1 MKKIIYAMTV
11 LVLSAGSDVV
21 WAQKD
26 EGRFSG
32 LLNKIKSKFSK
43 SSKSQ
48 DSDKP
53 ELSMESILDGANSHS
68 GHTVNSPNS
77 LKNSRNAVDLRG
89 ESELSMESIVNAANA
104 QAKSKK
110 TFK

>member
-11 LVLSAGSDVV
+11 LVLSTDFNVV

-26 EGRFSG
+26 GGMFSG

-43 SSKSQ
+43 PQ

-53 ELSMESILDGANSHS
+53 ELDIESIVAE
-68 GHTVNSPNS
+68 HTVNSPDILVN
-77 LKNSRNAVDLRG
+77 KRNAVNLRD
-89 ESELSMESIVNAANA
+89 SDKPELSIESIIDASNAH
-104 QAKSKK
+104 AKSKK
-110 TFK
+110 KFK